1 MTDSFDTFD
10 LAEDEVICGVGHVH
24 HKSIVCPECAGKPPL
39 LIDPELREQHYRV
52 RDDLT
57 GRDREVLKLGSS
69 WCPGYS
75 GKRYCKYRPHR

>member
-1 MTDSFDTFD
+1 MTDTFD
-10 LAEDEVICGVGHVH
+10 LDEDEVVCGIGHVH
-24 HKSIVCPECAGKPPL
+24 HKGIVCPECSGRPPL

-69 WCPGYS
+69 WCPGYA
-75 GKRYCKYRPHR
+75 GKRRCGYRPHH